1 MIWRCSVST
10 DANTK
15 QPGLI
20 FRWPGV
26 SVVVLMFF
34 SGKVSDIY
42 LADCV
47 FLTGP
52 PLQVVLTG
60 ARSIAD
66 IEEGW
71 RVIWLLIK
79 QFVTKRQ

>member
-1 MIWRCSVST
+1 
-10 DANTK
+10 
-15 QPGLI
+15 
-20 FRWPGV
+20 
-26 SVVVLMFF
+26 MFF
-34 SGKVSDIY
+34 SGKVSHIY

>member
-1 MIWRCSVST
+1 MCRLKQ
-10 DANTK
+10 APR

-42 LADCV
+42 WADCG
-47 FLTGP
+47 FLTD